1 MDDSAVLEASRETLT
16 IEVYADVACPWCW
29 IGERRL
35 ERALAARPDVRV
47 ERHWRP
53 FLLQP
58 DLPAEGMSWDSFVDA
73 KFGGIDRAAPMFA
86 HVASVGA
93 QDGLEFR
100 FDRIAKAANTR
111 DAHRLILFARSHGRE
126 WAVAHALFEA
136 NFRDGV
142 DVSDRT
148 ALVQLAEAQG
158 LPASAA
164 AAWLDSREGEAMVE
178 QSRVMALRLGIRG
191 VPFVV
196 VNGALGVSGAQ
207 PTEVFVQALDEGAR

>member
-1 MDDSAVLEASRETLT
+1 MDEPAVMETSRETLT
-16 IEVYADVACPWCW
+16 VEVYADVACPWCW

-35 ERALAARPDVRV
+35 ERALAARPALRV

-58 DLPAEGMSWDSFVDA
+58 DLPAAGLAWDEFVDV
-73 KFGGIDRAAPMFA
+73 KFGGLDRAAPMFA
-86 HVASVGA
+86 HVASIGA
-93 QDGLEFR
+93 QEGLEFR

-136 NFRDGV
+136 YFRDGV
-142 DVSDRT
+142 DVSDHD
-148 ALVQLAEAQG
+148 ALLSLAETQG
-158 LPASAA
+158 LPRAAA
-164 AAWLDSREGEAMVE
+164 AAWLASREGEAVVE
-178 QSRVMALRLGIRG
+178 QSRAMASRLGIRG

-196 VNGALGVSGAQ
+196 VNGSLGVSGAQ
-207 PTEVFVQALDEGAR
+207 PTEVFLQALDEGGR

>member
-1 MDDSAVLEASRETLT
+1 MDESAVVETSRETLT

-29 IGERRL
+29 IGEQRL
-35 ERALAARPDVRV
+35 ERALAARPELRV

-58 DLPAEGMSWDSFVDA
+58 DLPPAGIPWAAFVDG

-100 FDRIAKAANTR
+100 FDRITRASNTR

-136 NFRDGV
+136 YFRDGV
-142 DVSDRT
+142 DVSDRD
-148 ALVQLAEAQG
+148 ALLGIAEAQG
-158 LPASAA
+158 MPREAA

-178 QSRVMALRLGIRG
+178 QSRVMASRLGIRG

-196 VNGALGVSGAQ
+196 VNGVLGVSGAQ
-207 PTEVFVQALDEGAR
+207 PTEVFLQALDEGGR